1 MFRSLGARLGFIH
14 LMYFSLLV
22 GVIGAT
28 AFILNQQKDDGLLV
42 NLSGRQRMLTQR
54 MTHQLLGYASLKETA
69 RDTAAQRASVL
80 ASMQVFEKTLHA
92 LHHGGPAPLDLQ
104 MVNVRNAPAATV
116 GVAGQLSRVEKLYDV
131 YRQNARAILDGSEAE
146 RARAITF
153 IIENNTELLSE
164 MNTAVNLMQ
173 AEAESRVDSLY
184 YIQGAALL
192 VGLLLSFVLSQ
203 LTRRTVIEP
212 LRELNQ
218 LSDAMSRGDVH
229 RSISAHGPRE
239 IHELGTS
246 FERLR
251 ISMKNLLKATEPG
264 SYSSPL

>member
-14 LMYFSLLV
+14 FMYFTLLL

-28 AFILNQQKDDGLLV
+28 AFILNQQTDDGLVV

-54 MTHQLLGYASLKETA
+54 MTHQLLGYASLK
-69 RDTAAQRASVL
+69 DTGKDTTAQRAAVL
-80 ASMQVFEKTLHA
+80 GSMQVFEKTLHA

-104 MVNVRNAPAATV
+104 MVNMRNTPPASV
-116 GVAGQLSRVEKLYDV
+116 GVARQLGRVENLYDS
-131 YRQNARAILDGSEAE
+131 YSKKARGILDGTGDH
-146 RARAITF
+146 RANGVTY
-153 IIENNTELLSE
+153 IIDHNTELLSE

-173 AEAESRVDSLY
+173 AEAESRVRSLY
-184 YIQGAALL
+184 YVQGAALL
-192 VGLLLSFVLSQ
+192 FGLLLSFVLSQ
-203 LTRRTVIEP
+203 MTRRTVIEP
-212 LRELNQ
+212 LKELNQ

-251 ISMKNLLKATEPG
+251 ISMKNLLKTTDRQE
-264 SYSSPL
+264 YSSPL